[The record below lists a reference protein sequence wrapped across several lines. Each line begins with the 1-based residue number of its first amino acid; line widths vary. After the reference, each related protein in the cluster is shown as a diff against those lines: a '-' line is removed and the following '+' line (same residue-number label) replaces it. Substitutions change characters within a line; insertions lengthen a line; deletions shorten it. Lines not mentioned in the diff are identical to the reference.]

1 MNRRQR
7 GFIPVIALF
16 MAMCQ
21 LVAVAPVYAAAS
33 YRKGTPTP
41 IVPTKPPAFLPAPT
55 PPRTPTPTP
64 VKLAPTPAKT
74 TVAKPTKDVCSGCRC
89 GCVWWDISPWDA
101 SDRNNP
107 EDMEFVISGGGGNK
121 LH

>member
-7 GFIPVIALF
+7 GLIPVIALF
-16 MAMCQ
+16 VAMCQ
-21 LVAVAPVYAAAS
+21 LVAVVPVNATGSYA
-33 YRKGTPTP
+33 KGTPTP
-41 IVPTKPPAFLPAPT
+41 IVPTRTPAFLPAPT

-64 VKLAPTPAKT
+64 PKPAPAPAKT

-89 GCVWWDISPWDA
+89 GCVYWDISGWDA
-101 SDRNNP
+101 SDKNNP